1 MPRTYDDY
9 VKDVTE
15 DVIKCLED
23 MKCQPILFVG
33 SGLSKR
39 YFGAP
44 NWEELLIEMA
54 NKCPL
59 VEKEFAYYKQ
69 NAKKDD
75 NGNEFIDIGTTFAE
89 FYNKWAW
96 NEGRFEFPDEL
107 FTEDNPPEIYLKYKV
122 AEHLESLLKKNFINP
137 LEDSDLNEE
146 IELIKKIRP
155 HALITTNYD
164 LLLEK
169 LFSEYEPVVGQ
180 KILRGNFTNYG
191 EIFKIHGCISD
202 SKGIVLTKN
211 DYDDF
216 EKKKKYLS
224 AKLLIFFAEHPLL
237 FIGYSA
243 EDPNIKSILSDID
256 EIISMHGEVIPNI
269 YILEW
274 NPEIE
279 SSKYPVTDKIISIRG
294 SKNIRIKCIVA
305 SSFKWVFDAFAANYN
320 IKNIDVKILRSLLA
334 RNYELVRSDIPRN
347 ELEVNYE
354 TLEHVLSGEEGL
366 ATLYGIA
373 LLDDPKYFNAAYP
386 YTITQMSEKLGFLND
401 KGKISWFKSHKLILK
416 MIEDTGI
423 NIKETDNLY
432 HLKVKIGTTMS
443 VHKYSD
449 AAVSLLMKIRDNEDY
464 SEDISKL

>member
-1 MPRTYDDY
+1 MPRNYDNY
-9 VKDVTE
+9 VKDVAE
-15 DVIKCLED
+15 DVKKCLEE

-44 NWEELLIEMA
+44 NWEGLLIEMA

-59 VEKEFAYYKQ
+59 IDKEFAYYKQ
-69 NAKKDD
+69 NAKKDV
-75 NGNEFIDIGTTFAE
+75 NGNEFIDIGSTFAE
-89 FYNKWAW
+89 IYNNWAW
-96 NEGRFEFPDEL
+96 NSGRSEFPEEL
-107 FTEDNPPEIYLKYKV
+107 FSEDNPPEIYLKYIV
-122 AEHLESLLKKNFINP
+122 AEHLKSLLEENFTNLLQDYDINK
-137 LEDSDLNEE
+137 E

-164 LLLEK
+164 LLLEE

-191 EIFKIHGCISD
+191 EIFKIHGCLSD
-202 SKGIVLTKN
+202 PKGIVLTKN

-274 NPEIE
+274 NPEID
-279 SSKYPVTDKIISIRG
+279 SSKYPVTDKIISIG
-294 SKNIRIKCIVA
+294 NSKNVRVKCIVA
-305 SSFKWVFDAFAANYN
+305 SSFEWVFEAFAANDE

-373 LLDDPKYFNAAYP
+373 ILDDQKYFNAAYP
-386 YTITQMSEKLGFLND
+386 YTLTQMSEKLGFLND
-401 KGKISWFKSHKLILK
+401 DGTGVWHKSRQLILK
-416 MIEDTGI
+416 IIGDTGI
-423 NIKETDNLY
+423 NIQETDNLY
-432 HLKVKIGTTMS
+432 HLKVKVGLKMT
-443 VHKYSD
+443 VRKYSD
-449 AAVSLLMKIRDNEDY
+449 AAVSLLKKVRDNEDY
-464 SEDISKL
+464 SEDINKI